1 MIKWY
6 TDLFFFLKRGQYL
19 LCLSF
24 YLLHGILCTSRPS
37 EATNQVVY
45 QMLWKVTYEIIILA
59 RHQLKQVAYSQDKE
73 VFKISVW

>member
-6 TDLFFFLKRGQYL
+6 IELIKKRGQYL
-19 LCLSF
+19 L
-24 YLLHGILCTSRPS
+24 YLRLYSLHSVLCTSISS

-45 QMLWKVTYEIIILA
+45 QMLWKVTYVTVILA
-59 RHQLKQVAYSQDKE
+59 RHQLKQVAYSQNKE